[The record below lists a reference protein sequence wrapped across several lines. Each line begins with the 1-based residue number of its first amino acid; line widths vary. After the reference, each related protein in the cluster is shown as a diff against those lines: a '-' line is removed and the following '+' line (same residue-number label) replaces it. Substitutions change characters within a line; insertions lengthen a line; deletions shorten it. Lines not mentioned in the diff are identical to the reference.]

1 MNGNASVDKLRL
13 RSSRAWS
20 ALLHANLKTVGDV
33 RRSLEKGEL
42 QQYRNL
48 GPKTLAEICKAVG
61 FEWETAQ
68 SKLIAAYSPQQVPA
82 QSLPPVPNYQLSGR
96 PSGEQ
101 TKRLDVLGAVA

>member
-33 RRSLEKGEL
+33 RRSLENGEL
-42 QQYRNL
+42 QQYRNC

-61 FEWETAQ
+61 FERETAR
-68 SKLIAAYSPQQVPA
+68 SKLIASYSRQQVPA
-82 QSLPPVPNYQLSGR
+82 RSLPLIPNCQ
-96 PSGEQ
+96 P
-101 TKRLDVLGAVA
+101 